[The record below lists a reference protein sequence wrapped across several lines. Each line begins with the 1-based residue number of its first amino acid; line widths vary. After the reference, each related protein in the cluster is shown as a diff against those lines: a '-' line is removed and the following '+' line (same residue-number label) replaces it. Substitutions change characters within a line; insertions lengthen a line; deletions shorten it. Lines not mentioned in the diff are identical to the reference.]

1 MDISKLKYT
10 KSDNGI
16 REEKHIS
23 INNKEPIALQNIKIK
38 NKRAPISPIISSPE
52 NSKPEPVLSPSLFFV
67 ISGGTD
73 RERTYLNELEKK
85 KTFSK
90 LHVLFLSSEK
100 GKGGLTPTMMND
112 KLVKIIKYNKV
123 AIGKK
128 VYRIKDIDKTFLFTD
143 VDHYEEELRGLIPT
157 HHKNA
162 QWIISNPCF
171 EIWLYYS
178 FYNSPKSDLAEMIKI
193 LPSKRSLW
201 LKTRNGKMN
210 NGGGIDTRKAF
221 ENIDKAITNAKQHYC
236 EDEAHFPSLYS
247 TQMYHLEKHLP

>member
-85 KTFSK
+85 KT
-90 LHVLFLSSEK
+90 
-100 GKGGLTPTMMND
+100 
-112 KLVKIIKYNKV
+112 LVNCMFYFCLP
-123 AIGKK
+123 KK
-128 VYRIKDIDKTFLFTD
+128 VK
-143 VDHYEEELRGLIPT
+143 VD
-157 HHKNA
+157 
-162 QWIISNPCF
+162 
-171 EIWLYYS
+171 
-178 FYNSPKSDLAEMIKI
+178 
-193 LPSKRSLW
+193 
-201 LKTRNGKMN
+201 
-210 NGGGIDTRKAF
+210 
-221 ENIDKAITNAKQHYC
+221 
-236 EDEAHFPSLYS
+236 
-247 TQMYHLEKHLP
+247 